1 MKSSY
6 FHDIS
11 IYMVHIQMN
20 YHAISIVHVKRCKA
34 QTEDAPVC
42 CVRVYVLLLLRSQM
56 DGPVSL
62 VIALS
67 LSLTHPVAMAATQRP
82 SPPCLHMEGDR
93 PIRTGHRTHCD
104 YLSTSRGET
113 DCEKQGW

>member
-20 YHAISIVHVKRCKA
+20 YHAISIVHVKRKA

-82 SPPCLHMEGDR
+82 SPPCLHMRVTGQLEQG
-93 PIRTGHRTHCD
+93 TGHTVI
-104 YLSTSRGET
+104 TSPQAERET
-113 DCEKQGW
+113 DCEKQGWW

>member
-67 LSLTHPVAMAATQRP
+67 LINSPGRYGSHTKTIPSLPAH
-82 SPPCLHMEGDR
+82 G
-93 PIRTGHRTHCD
+93 
-104 YLSTSRGET
+104 
-113 DCEKQGW
+113 GWQAN